1 MWRRW
6 GIYTSESPFGIIDEL
21 WKTKKSQFWENEKKI
36 AGDIIILHM
45 CTKNQSYKVQFLR
58 YGVRQIFLSFWAIF
72 CPLPPSPKN
81 PENQNFEQ
89 MNKASGD
96 VIILTCATKNTIKW
110 YMLSYSNMECNRHNF
125 LSFKAIFCSFTLLLT

>member
-1 MWRRW
+1 M
-6 GIYTSESPFGIIDEL
+6 
-21 WKTKKSQFWENEKKI
+21 
-36 AGDIIILHM
+36 LHM

-72 CPLPPSPKN
+72 CSLPPSPKN

-96 VIILTCATKNTIKW
+96 VIILTCATKNTIK
-110 YMLSYSNMECNRHNF
+110 
-125 LSFKAIFCSFTLLLT
+125 